1 LNGQDGSSVQFS
13 GIFHANAG
21 FVEEMYDRFLRQPD
35 AVSSEWRAYFD
46 GFKEGFSV
54 GVAAGQFR
62 AGPAVDPS
70 FGAAEPVSTGAF
82 LPPQSLAAPALSQRS
97 VETAAYQLTR
107 AYQEYGHLK
116 ARINPLEDEDPI
128 TPEVMLPERY
138 GLVGPALD
146 QHTAIGVHFGW
157 EPMKVRDYIDRL
169 DALFCGP
176 VAIEIEH
183 VCTDAERNWLDSRIS
198 RILRAPETE
207 TRRQIFR
214 ELARAD
220 ALEKTIATKYI
231 GQKRFSV
238 EGADAQIVALETL
251 LDHGSFLGVT
261 EFCMAMAHRGRLN
274 VLVNVARKPL
284 RNLIAEFE
292 GNADPSDFG
301 DGDVKYHCGWE
312 TQRETRFGRNV
323 TVSMSFNPSHLEFV
337 DSVVM
342 GEVRAIQEQRHG
354 GDKRSAVPIILHGDA
369 AFAGQGVVYE
379 SMQMVGLKGHG
390 VGGTIHIVA
399 NNQIG
404 FTTNPSDSRST
415 RYCSD
420 IGKTFGAPIFHVNG
434 DALDELHQVMCL
446 AAEYRQEFGRDVV
459 IDIVCF
465 RRHGHNESDEPAFTQ
480 PKMYKLLKGKKA
492 PFEDY
497 FAKLLRSE
505 PQQFSEA
512 DLASVYQG
520 FRDAMDA
527 EYVEAKEKKD
537 KSLIFPESRRDA
549 ELIYGGE
556 REILTAAWDTRV
568 SRDRLVELG
577 GQILALPQGFQPNK
591 KIEKIILDERRQ
603 MLDGTKPIDWGLGE
617 LLAYGSLLSEG
628 HSVRICGQDAG
639 RGTFSHRH
647 AVLVDAETEQR
658 FLGLRQTAS
667 EGARVDVID
676 SFLSETAALGFEYGF
691 ASRHH
696 KALTVWEAQFGDFCN
711 GAQVIIDQFVVSGE
725 SKWGQ
730 SSGLVMLLPHGY
742 EGQGPEHSS
751 ARLERFL
758 QLAAQGNMVIC
769 SFTRVSQ
776 LFHALRRQVK
786 WNMRKP
792 LVVMSPKSFLRNPRA
807 AVPFELL
814 TDETFHELLDDERQL
829 VPERVER
836 VVFCTGKIALDSFAH
851 AESLK
856 DEQVNTTAILR
867 VEQLYPFAADKA
879 KALLGRYPKVKKVFW
894 AQEEPQNMGAWH
906 HMRDEIDAVMKASK
920 LKGNSL
926 YIGRSR
932 RASPAVGVSKLHGKE
947 SAALLDAVFLAAD
960 QTTV

>member
-1 LNGQDGSSVQFS
+1 
-13 GIFHANAG
+13 
-21 FVEEMYDRFLRQPD
+21 MYDRFLHQPD
-35 AVSSEWRAYFD
+35 SVSAEWRAYFD
-46 GFKEGFSV
+46 GFKEGFAV
-54 GVAAGQFR
+54 GVEAARFQGGLPGGLSR
-62 AGPAVDPS
+62 DHGGESGSSA
-70 FGAAEPVSTGAF
+70 STGAF
-82 LPPQSLAAPALSQRS
+82 LPPQAMALAAAEQNGVSSLPMLSQLS
-97 VETAAYQLTR
+97 VETAVYQLTR

-116 ARINPLEDEDPI
+116 AQINPLEQERPI

-138 GLVGPALD
+138 GLVGLALE
-146 QHTAIGVHFGW
+146 QRTAIGVHFGW
-157 EPMKVRDYIDRL
+157 EPMKVQDYLERL
-169 DALFCGP
+169 EALFCGP

-198 RILRAPETE
+198 RILRLPETK
-207 TRRQIFR
+207 TRRHIFE

-251 LDHGSFLGVT
+251 LDHGSSLGVT
-261 EFCMAMAHRGRLN
+261 EFCLAMAHRGRLN
-274 VLVNVARKPL
+274 VLVNVAHKPL
-284 RNLIAEFE
+284 KNLVAEFE
-292 GNADPSDFG
+292 GNADPSHFG

-312 TQRETRFGRNV
+312 TQRETRSGRKV
-323 TVSMSFNPSHLEFV
+323 AVSMSFNPSHLEFV

-342 GEVRAIQEQRHG
+342 GEVRAIQEQRHEG
-354 GDKRSAVPIILHGDA
+354 NKRSAVPVILHGDA

-446 AAEYRQEFGRDVV
+446 AAEYRHEFGKDVV
-459 IDIVCF
+459 VDIVCF

-480 PKMYKLLKGKKA
+480 PHMYKLLKGKKA
-492 PFEDY
+492 PYEDY
-497 FAKLLRSE
+497 FSRLLASE
-505 PQQFSEA
+505 PGQFAEN
-512 DLASVYQG
+512 DLSAVYQG
-520 FRDAMDA
+520 FRNEMDA
-527 EYVEAKEKKD
+527 QYMEAKSRREK
-537 KSLIFPESRRDA
+537 SHIFPEARRSA

-556 REILTAAWDTRV
+556 RD
-568 SRDRLVELG
+568 
-577 GQILALPQGFQPNK
+577 ILAAKQDTCVARDQLIMLGSKLLQLPEGFQPNK
-591 KIEKIILDERRQ
+591 KIEKIILEERRQ
-603 MLDGTKPIDWGLGE
+603 MLEGAKPVDWGLGE
-617 LLAYGSLLSEG
+617 LLAYASLLSEG

-647 AVLVDAETEQR
+647 AVLVDTQTEER
-658 FLGLRQTAS
+658 FVGLRRTAA

-691 ASRHH
+691 ACRYHN
-696 KALTVWEAQFGDFCN
+696 ALTIWEAQFGDFCN

-730 SSGLVMLLPHGY
+730 SNGLVMLLPHGY

-758 QLAAQGNMVIC
+758 QLAAQGNMIVG

-786 WNMRKP
+786 WSIRKP
-792 LVVMSPKSFLRNPRA
+792 LIVMSPKSFLRNPRA

-814 TDETFHELLDDERQL
+814 SDEGFHEILDDERRL
-829 VPERVER
+829 EPGRVDR
-836 VVFCTGKIALDSFAH
+836 VVFCSGKVALDSFAH
-851 AESLK
+851 SESLK
-856 DEQVNTTAILR
+856 EDQSLTTAIVR
-867 VEQLYPFAADKA
+867 VEQLYPFAREKA
-879 KALLGRYPKVKKVFW
+879 KAVLARYPKVKKVFW
-894 AQEEPQNMGAWH
+894 AQEEPQNMGAWQH
-906 HMRDEIDAVMKASK
+906 VRDEIESVLK
-920 LKGNSL
+920 LLKIKGGVQ

-947 SAALLDAVFLAAD
+947 SAALLDAVFLAQE
-960 QTTV
+960 QTAV